1 MTALFDPSGLSGVV
15 QVAYVVDDV
24 IEAAERW
31 AKTMGAGPFFIGR
44 NIPLSDCLYRGVEKP
59 LDHTNACGQCGPVML
74 ELVQQNNDGPSAFR
88 DMYPPGK
95 EGLHHMA
102 TFAADFDTELARY
115 VDLGF
120 EPANIATTTGGI
132 RFAYIDTT
140 AQLGHMMEFYQEGP
154 EILGFYKMVAD
165 ASKGW
170 DGKNP
175 IIER

>member
-1 MTALFDPSGLSGVV
+1 MSALFDRSGVV

-31 AKTMGAGPFFIGR
+31 AKTMGAGPFLIGR
-44 NIPLSDCLYRGVEKP
+44 NVPLSDCLYRGVETP

-102 TFAADFDTELARY
+102 TMVEDFDAELARY
-115 VDLGF
+115 VGLGF
-120 EPANIATTTGGI
+120 EAANVATTTGGI

-154 EILGFYKMVAD
+154 EIRGFYKMVAD
-165 ASKGW
+165 AAKDW